1 MTDAD
6 RIAAIVRKAEY
17 SCCNVTI
24 DEIRWLA
31 DRASLPLTVGAALAL
46 PEVQRGACEVFISP
60 PVGFAAAIRVIDGEA
75 KWRIA
80 NGSGWRSRHEL
91 GEGMLAAEVFAM
103 PCRLVPLAIADA
115 NPATRGEMP

>member
-6 RIAAIVRKAEY
+6 RIAAIVRKAED

-31 DRASLPLTVGAALAL
+31 DLAR
-46 PEVQRGACEVFISP
+46 PYIAKSFTRYSVIVEGSVVRYYDNID
-60 PVGFAAAIRVIDGEA
+60 AAITFARSAVFLATERVVDMDALLRAGQ
-75 KWRIA
+75 IA
-80 NGSGWRSRHEL
+80 EWSYGFSAVAVYPPR
-91 GEGMLAAEVFAM
+91 
-103 PCRLVPLAIADA
+103 DA